1 MTTSQTVGSPVT
13 LLRPLSFL
21 TSLPP
26 AGNPEQ
32 QIRSPERADD
42 LMHAKGIVSRG
53 DRTEGGRDIP
63 VHPASGGSRNMIGR
77 WTMDDSCRTHLAKTK
92 NPRGLPG
99 KERDMVDACM
109 ECGSKDDLHPFDEV
123 PTLLCPSCCVN
134 RAIDKADTES
144 EIMLL
149 ADQLVRACRG
159 VAERAL
165 ESSRGVPA
173 SDEEIL
179 DAGYGSRQWP
189 AVRCLRRLAERWSM
203 PR

>member
-1 MTTSQTVGSPVT
+1 
-13 LLRPLSFL
+13 
-21 TSLPP
+21 
-26 AGNPEQ
+26 
-32 QIRSPERADD
+32 
-42 LMHAKGIVSRG
+42 
-53 DRTEGGRDIP
+53 
-63 VHPASGGSRNMIGR
+63 
-77 WTMDDSCRTHLAKTK
+77 
-92 NPRGLPG
+92 
-99 KERDMVDACM
+99 MVDACM

-173 SDEEIL
+173 SDDEIL
-179 DAGYGSRQWP
+179 DAVYGSRHWT
-189 AVRCLRRLAERWSM
+189 AVRCMRLMAEMMYM